1 MFGFIKKEETFNPVF
16 TGVKA
21 GEFCNVYNLPVSFSG
36 AVAWLREQLAAGRE
50 AAFGERKAGNIAAL
64 VSCGATA
71 FAERTRYEAAKRDSE
86 IAALQAENSA
96 LNGTVCAL
104 RDSLDQACKDNEALQ
119 AELDDACEDADALCD
134 ALDEADE
141 LIASL
146 RSAMTED
153 RKCGKR
159 KKGAN

>member
-1 MFGFIKKEETFNPVF
+1 MFGFKKESVF
-16 TGVKA
+16 DTQLVGVDESNCPITGMPSR
-21 GEFCNVYNLPVSFSG
+21 YRL
-36 AVAWLREQLAAGRE
+36 AVNWVDGQLSKGRE
-50 AAFGERKAGNIAAL
+50 SAKIAGLVMEEARKFASRIGE
-64 VSCGATA
+64 S
-71 FAERTRYEAAKRDSE
+71 AAKRDSE

-146 RSAMTED
+146 EGVIAAMAQG
-153 RKCGKR
+153 RPGKKP
-159 KKGAN
+159 KKGK